1 MSLFYVT
8 IVVCNSS
15 LHGVIALFG
24 FPIEV
29 MISQIAKKSFINL
42 I

>member
-8 IVVCNSS
+8 IVVCN